1 MSTLDLVLRA
11 MAGTQLA
18 FLALLLLV
26 RSRNDRALGYA
37 GMLPCGLAVF
47 MITSAPMPA
56 GSLGAWTL
64 PLTLVCVANP
74 AWFWM
79 FARAWF
85 DDGFRPGWREGST
98 LASMLVLG
106 GAHEL
111 AYAPG
116 EAPALVDAL
125 FKAAILGCFVA
136 AAAKVLADRPSDLV
150 EGRRRGRALFVVAV
164 AVYAAVAI
172 LLQVAF
178 DGRLPAAMVRVNVA
192 FLFAAALTLSMVVS
206 LAAPLPL
213 RDERP
218 ALRTR
223 RVPAVADERLLARIR
238 DAMESQRLYRD
249 EALTVARL
257 AQAVGS
263 QEYRVRRAING
274 GLGYRN
280 FNDFL
285 HRYRLGEAEARLRA
299 QPQLPI
305 LTIALDVGYGSIG
318 PFNRAFRR
326 RHGCT
331 PSEYRAGSE
340 TGHVLPEIGE
350 PSTRS

>member
-1 MSTLDLVLRA
+1 MSAFDLVLRS

-26 RSRNDRALGYA
+26 RSRDERALRYA
-37 GMLPCGLAVF
+37 AMLPFGLAVF
-47 MITSAPMPA
+47 MITSAPMPT
-56 GSLGAWTL
+56 GTLGAWTL

-74 AWFWM
+74 AWFWI
-79 FARAWF
+79 FTRAWF
-85 DDGFRPGWREGST
+85 DDGFRPGWRDGAALVAM
-98 LASMLVLG
+98 LALG

-116 EAPALVDAL
+116 DAPGLVDAL

-136 AAAKVLADRPSDLV
+136 AAGKVLADRPSDLV
-150 EGRRRGRALFVVAV
+150 EGRRRGRAVFVVAV
-164 AVYAAVAI
+164 AVYATVAVV
-172 LLQVAF
+172 LQTAF
-178 DGRLPAAMVRVNVA
+178 DGRLPAAIVRVNIA
-192 FLFAAALTLSMVVS
+192 FLLAVALLVS
-206 LAAPLPL
+206 IGLARVAPIPL

-218 ALRTR
+218 ATRTR
-223 RVPAVADERLLARIR
+223 RAPAGADEPLLARIR
-238 DAMESQRLYRD
+238 DAMEARRLYRD

-285 HRYRLGEAEARLRA
+285 HRYRLAEAEARLRA

-340 TGHVLPEIGE
+340 TGHVLRRIGE
-350 PSTRS
+350 PSMHV